1 MIRLKDILKEDE
13 VEDNFGKVFLGN
25 NRDIAKLQ
33 GKEPEKNTPSEKKI
47 LIALTRWVAKL
58 SDSGWDSAQKTLMN
72 NYPLLKKAASTFPT
86 VLKPKTPNGTELYR
100 GLNTLNP
107 SLKSQLFKTSPSDWI
122 EAGTLWRYTKPIS
135 YTPHQDIQSWS
146 TNKLIARGFST
157 ELDFKGGILITN
169 QNDEFLFNQDLI
181 SIINSKTGANEVDE
195 SEVLHFG
202 KQYSNDV
209 YIMVHDP
216 VFKEIKDYYFRNR

>member
-13 VEDNFGKVFLGN
+13 VEDNFGNVFLGN

-33 GKEPEKNTPSEKKI
+33 GKEPEKNTSFENKI
-47 LIALTRWVAKL
+47 LIALIHWVAGL
-58 SDSGWDSAQKTLMN
+58 SDSSWDSAQKTLIN
-72 NYPLLKKAASTFPT
+72 NYPLLKKAASAFPT

-100 GLNTLNP
+100 GLKKLNP
-107 SLKSQLFKTSPSDWI
+107 SLKSQLFETSPSDWI
-122 EAGTLWRYTKPIS
+122 EERGLWRYTKPIS

-146 TNKLIARGFST
+146 TSRLIARGFST
-157 ELDFKGGILITN
+157 ELGSKSGILATT
-169 QNDEFLFNQDLI
+169 QNDEFLFNQDFI
-181 SIINSKTGANEVDE
+181 SIMYSKTSAKKIDE

-216 VFKEIKDYYFRNR
+216 VFKEIKDYYFKNR